1 MDRRKFF
8 KNSFGAGMAAATALS
23 FGTAPRM
30 LSNMRKSESDIMY
43 DLAAIKGGEPDVMF
57 DKAIKAFGG
66 MKRFVKQNQV
76 VVIKPNIGWN
86 AEPERAA
93 NTNPKLISRV
103 IERCFDAGAKDVYV
117 FDHTCDNWQLCYTNS
132 SIEQAVKDAGGK
144 IVPGNSE
151 SYYQDVKIPEGKSL
165 KQAAVHELILE
176 SDVFINIP
184 VLKHHS
190 STKLSIAMKN
200 LMGAIWDRKYWH
212 RNDLNQCIADYPTFR
227 KPDLNII
234 DAYSV
239 MKKNGPK
246 GVSEA
251 DCVVY
256 KSQIISPDIVAAD
269 AAASKLFGHAITDIG
284 YIKLADEL
292 GVGTMNL
299 ENLSISRMKI

>member
-1 MDRRKFF
+1 MNRRKFF
-8 KNSFGAGMAAATALS
+8 KNSFGAGMAAATAIT
-23 FGTAPRM
+23 FGTAPRI
-30 LSNMRKSESDIMY
+30 LSNIKKSENEIIY

-57 DKAIKAFGG
+57 EKAIKAVGG
-66 MKRFVKQNQV
+66 MSRFVKKNQV
-76 VVIKPNIGWN
+76 VVLKPNIGWN

-93 NTNPKLISRV
+93 NTNPKLISKV
-103 IERCFDAGAKDVYV
+103 IEHCFEAGAKDVYV

-132 SIEQAVKDAGGK
+132 GIESVVKKAGGK

-151 SYYQDVKIPEGKSL
+151 SYYQDVDITAGKSL
-165 KQAAVHELILE
+165 KQTSVHELILE

-200 LMGAIWDRKYWH
+200 LMGVVWDRGYWH
-212 RNDLNQCIADYPTFR
+212 RNNLHQCIADYPTFR

-251 DCVVY
+251 DCILY
-256 KSQIISPDIVAAD
+256 KSQIISADIVAAD
-269 AAASKLFGHAITDIG
+269 AAAAKLFGHSPEEID
-284 YIKLADEL
+284 YIKYADEM

-299 ENLSISRMKI
+299 ENLSISRIKV